1 MTVNLEKIQAILF
14 DLDGTLID
22 TDNAAVDRLADSLRP
37 LLGERAGDIARN
49 FMMKMETPGN
59 WLIRGLDALSLDEPA
74 AGLTDWL
81 RRRRGISS
89 ASNFQLIAGV
99 EETVSALKERYAL
112 AIVTTRSRYQIT
124 QFLTQFPSMDAAF
137 EVTCGLQDTR
147 RLKPHPDPVLL
158 AAERLGIRAANCLM
172 VGDTTVDIRAAI
184 EAGAIAAGVVCG
196 FGEQEEM
203 EKAGAHIILESTSEL
218 LKIL

>member
-1 MTVNLEKIQAILF
+1 MTVNLENIKAILF

-22 TDNAAVDRLADSLRP
+22 TDNVAVEKLAGIMRP
-37 LLGERAGDIARN
+37 LFGDRAGNFSRQ

-59 WLIRGLDALSLDEPA
+59 LLIRALDALSIDELA

-89 ASNFQLIAGV
+89 ASDFQLIAGV
-99 EETVSALKERYAL
+99 EETVSTLKERYAL

-158 AAERLGIRAANCLM
+158 AAERLDVPYEDCLM

-184 EAGAIAAGVVCG
+184 EAGAMAAGVLCG
-196 FGEQEEM
+196 FGTREEL
-203 EKAGAHIILESTSEL
+203 EKAGAHLILESTSEL
-218 LKIL
+218 LEIL

>member
-1 MTVNLEKIQAILF
+1 MTVNLENIKAILF

-22 TDNAAVDRLADSLRP
+22 TDNVAVERLAGILRP
-37 LLGERAGDIARN
+37 LFGDRAGNFSRQ
-49 FMMKMETPGN
+49 FMMKMEAPGN
-59 WLIRGLDALSLDEPA
+59 LLIRALDALGLDEPA

-89 ASNFQLIAGV
+89 ASDFQLIAGV

-158 AAERLGIRAANCLM
+158 AAERLDVPYEDCLM

-184 EAGAIAAGVVCG
+184 EAGAMAAGVLCG
-196 FGEQEEM
+196 FGTREEL
-203 EKAGAHIILESTSEL
+203 EKAGAHLILESTSE
-218 LKIL
+218 ILDIL